1 MQEIKCLAI
10 SPGIAV
16 GPLFFYSTT
25 VIKAEKQ
32 AAADPEQEIRRLEE
46 AIEQAKVDLQAV
58 LENSRKDL
66 AGEAE
71 IFEAHLM
78 VLDDPV
84 LLEQVAEDI
93 RGLGVN
99 AEYAWQQGM
108 EKFAEMM
115 ASMEDEYMA
124 ARAADVRDVSQ
135 RVLRVLAGE
144 QQDGRSLAQP
154 SIIVA
159 HELTPSDTVTFDRSK
174 VLAFCTAEGGP
185 TSHVSIL
192 SKALG
197 IPAVS
202 GLGQYMEQLRQAS
215 TAVVDG
221 SAGKVILNPDEAT
234 QRTYISRRAALDE
247 KFKRAFQETT
257 RPAVTRDGKQV
268 EVVAN
273 IGSVKDAREAVKYGA
288 EGVGLLRTE
297 FLFLDRTEPPTE
309 EEQYSVYRQ
318 ILEVFGD
325 RPVVARTLDIGGDK
339 PASYLHMNE
348 ELNPFLGVRGA
359 RLELQ
364 HEELMI
370 PQLRALLRAGEGHNL
385 KIMFPMIS
393 TIGEIRQA
401 NEYVRRV
408 KGELEASG
416 TPYARNA
423 EIGIMVEVP
432 SAAIN
437 ADILAKEVDF
447 FSIGTNDLSQYTLAG
462 DRTNPHVAHLAD
474 SMDPS
479 VLRLIGMV
487 CKAAHE
493 AGIWVGLCGELGG
506 EVIAAPVLL
515 GLGVDELSMNPRAI
529 PFVKEQIRRYTVE
542 EAQRIASHVLGLSSA
557 ADIRAYLTSL
567 LPDGG

>member
-32 AAADPEQEIRRLEE
+32 AAADPEQEIRCLEE

-325 RPVVARTLDIGGDK
+325 RPVVARTLDIGC
-339 PASYLHMNE
+339 
-348 ELNPFLGVRGA
+348 
-359 RLELQ
+359 
-364 HEELMI
+364 
-370 PQLRALLRAGEGHNL
+370 LL
-385 KIMFPMIS
+385 
-393 TIGEIRQA
+393 
-401 NEYVRRV
+401 
-408 KGELEASG
+408 
-416 TPYARNA
+416 
-423 EIGIMVEVP
+423 
-432 SAAIN
+432 
-437 ADILAKEVDF
+437 
-447 FSIGTNDLSQYTLAG
+447 YT
-462 DRTNPHVAHLAD
+462 
-474 SMDPS
+474 S
-479 VLRLIGMV
+479 
-487 CKAAHE
+487 
-493 AGIWVGLCGELGG
+493 
-506 EVIAAPVLL
+506 
-515 GLGVDELSMNPRAI
+515 
-529 PFVKEQIRRYTVE
+529 
-542 EAQRIASHVLGLSSA
+542 
-557 ADIRAYLTSL
+557 
-567 LPDGG
+567 

>member
-32 AAADPEQEIRRLEE
+32 AAADPEQEIRCLEE

-247 KFKRAFQETT
+247 KFKRAFQTQT
-257 RPAVTRDGKQV
+257 GGHPGRKQV

-273 IGSVKDAREAVKYGA
+273 IGSVKGREAVKYGA
-288 EGVGLLRTE
+288 EGVACTHRSSPGPPNRPPRKSSTRSTARFWRCLATGRWSRT
-297 FLFLDRTEPPTE
+297 RI
-309 EEQYSVYRQ
+309 SAGKR
-318 ILEVFGD
+318 
-325 RPVVARTLDIGGDK
+325 
-339 PASYLHMNE
+339 LH
-348 ELNPFLGVRGA
+348 
-359 RLELQ
+359 
-364 HEELMI
+364 
-370 PQLRALLRAGEGHNL
+370 
-385 KIMFPMIS
+385 
-393 TIGEIRQA
+393 TC
-401 NEYVRRV
+401 
-408 KGELEASG
+408 
-416 TPYARNA
+416 T
-423 EIGIMVEVP
+423 
-432 SAAIN
+432 
-437 ADILAKEVDF
+437 
-447 FSIGTNDLSQYTLAG
+447 
-462 DRTNPHVAHLAD
+462 
-474 SMDPS
+474 
-479 VLRLIGMV
+479 
-487 CKAAHE
+487 
-493 AGIWVGLCGELGG
+493 
-506 EVIAAPVLL
+506 
-515 GLGVDELSMNPRAI
+515 
-529 PFVKEQIRRYTVE
+529 
-542 EAQRIASHVLGLSSA
+542 
-557 ADIRAYLTSL
+557 
-567 LPDGG
+567 